1 MIEKIDHIGIAVLDL
16 EKGIENYE
24 TLLGLKCMCVEEIE
38 EQRVKV
44 AMIPVDNVNIE
55 LLESTHPEG
64 PIARFL
70 ERKGEGFH
78 HIAYRVKNI
87 EEELGRLKERNVRL
101 IDERPRIG
109 AHGAKIAFIHP
120 KSMGGI
126 LVELVERV

>member
-16 EKGIENYE
+16 HEGIERYE
-24 TLLGLKCMCVEEIE
+24 TLLGLRSIGIEEIE

-44 AMIPVDNVNIE
+44 AMIPVGDVNIE

-70 ERKGEGFH
+70 DRKGEGFH
-78 HIAYRVKNI
+78 HIAYRVTNI
-87 EEELGRLKERNVRL
+87 EEELERLKESNVRL
-101 IDERPRIG
+101 IDERPRTG

-120 KSMGGI
+120 KSTGGL